1 LINAKLNALTPKM
14 IANNDAMMT
23 MLNDGGDA
31 LSASV
36 NERIVFC
43 FVLIGIAVLAA
54 VGFSV
59 VVAQKGIAGPMTQ
72 LRQRMTR

>member
-1 LINAKLNALTPKM
+1 M
-14 IANNDAMMT
+14 IANNDAMMA

-36 NERIVFC
+36 NGRIVFC

-59 VVAQKGIAGPMTQ
+59 FVAQMGIARPDGTAAPAHDPAC
-72 LRQRMTR
+72 RG